1 MSEPQFSGNPPFL
14 KAYLLAF
21 YDSTGSYTQYYNPSA
36 ILGFEKI
43 NTTSFKIYIQGAKD
57 VNAKDIITLTHTT
70 AITYKDAVEYI
81 ITAIAKGSIHV
92 SSDKFLSIIGSTVS
106 ENLRPEFT
114 SCTIAYGAC
123 CGGGGTMSDWIL
135 SDGSTTQQ
143 IDNGETVTFA
153 DSTYINNVVS
163 ATNTVTTSL
172 SAVDGT
178 SVVGT
183 RFLSKDNTW
192 DVVTPTKYYAKT
204 TTTFE
209 WDTGTSV
216 PFALSF
222 GSGKDTAVNFT
233 SNQLTDDQVRDC
245 VLYDPLGKIEI
256 FRVYGFI
263 ESASASGSLQI
274 KEATFS
280 IGTSYTGTQTFTV
293 HTPLGVASQSLANN
307 YYPFAFTSGFQTPAA
322 GLMRTLQLVDRAAST
337 RVYKGQITIE
347 YAIVE

>member
-1 MSEPQFSGNPPFL
+1 MSGPQFSGNPPGL

-43 NTTSFKIYIQGAKD
+43 NATSFKIYIQGAKD
-57 VNAKDIITLTHTT
+57 VNAKDIITLTHTA

-81 ITAIAKGSIHV
+81 ITAIAEGSIHV
-92 SSDKFLSIIGSTVS
+92 SSNKFLSIIGPTVP

-153 DSTYINNVVS
+153 DSTYINHVVS

-183 RFLSKDNTW
+183 RCKLWS
-192 DVVTPTKYYAKT
+192 
-204 TTTFE
+204 
-209 WDTGTSV
+209 
-216 PFALSF
+216 
-222 GSGKDTAVNFT
+222 
-233 SNQLTDDQVRDC
+233 
-245 VLYDPLGKIEI
+245 
-256 FRVYGFI
+256 
-263 ESASASGSLQI
+263 
-274 KEATFS
+274 
-280 IGTSYTGTQTFTV
+280 
-293 HTPLGVASQSLANN
+293 
-307 YYPFAFTSGFQTPAA
+307 
-322 GLMRTLQLVDRAAST
+322 
-337 RVYKGQITIE
+337 
-347 YAIVE
+347 

>member
-1 MSEPQFSGNPPFL
+1 MSGPQFSGNPPFL

-43 NTTSFKIYIQGAKD
+43 NATSFKIYIQGAKD
-57 VNAKDIITLTHTT
+57 VNAKDTITLTHTA

-81 ITAIAKGSIHV
+81 ITAIA
-92 SSDKFLSIIGSTVS
+92 

-114 SCTIAYGAC
+114 SCTITYGTC

-153 DSTYINNVVS
+153 DSTYINHVVS

-209 WDTGTSV
+209 WNTATSQT
-216 PFALSF
+216 FALSF
-222 GSGKDTAVNFT
+222 GSGKDTAFNFT
-233 SNQLTDDQVRDC
+233 SNQLTDDQVRDS

-256 FRVYGFI
+256 FRIYGFI
-263 ESASASGSLQI
+263 ESASSSGSIQF

-280 IGTSYTGTQTFTV
+280 IGTSYSGTQTFTV
-293 HTPLGVASQSLANN
+293 HTALGIAGQSLANN
-307 YYPFAFTSGFQTPAA
+307 YYPFAFTSGFQTPAS